1 MLRGEA
7 GIGKSALLGYAAER
21 ATGMQV
27 LRVTGMED
35 ESDLAFAGLHGLLW
49 PVVGHLDE
57 LPAPQREA
65 LAAALGLGPP
75 EGSERFLISAG
86 VLSLLAAAAEERPV
100 VCLID
105 DAQWLDVP
113 SADAERQ
120 FAEAIGLV
128 DALAPFDRARTQLLY
143 GEWLRRERR
152 RTDARPYLRAA
163 LETFEQLRV
172 SPWAERAR
180 SELRASGETARRRDA
195 STRDQLTPQELR
207 VADLAAGGLTNAEI
221 GAQLFLSPRT
231 IDYHLRKVFSK
242 LEIASRGDLAGIE
255 LGEPASH

>member
-1 MLRGEA
+1 MGGSDARGRAPGLVGRGRQCTLIDGLLAAAARGESSSLVLRGEA

-35 ESDLAFAGLHGLLW
+35 ESDLAFSGLHGLLW

-75 EGSERFLISAG
+75 GGSERFLISAG

-113 SADAERQ
+113 SADALM
-120 FAEAIGLV
+120 F
-128 DALAPFDRARTQLLY
+128 
-143 GEWLRRERR
+143 
-152 RTDARPYLRAA
+152 
-163 LETFEQLRV
+163 
-172 SPWAERAR
+172 
-180 SELRASGETARRRDA
+180 TARR
-195 STRDQLTPQELR
+195 
-207 VADLAAGGLTNAEI
+207 LAAEGVVLLFAVRDDDRGRLQTPGQEIVLDPLDREQAVALLEYVGREVASPVRERLLGEAAGNPLALLELPSGLSDE
-221 GAQLFLSPRT
+221 Q
-231 IDYHLRKVFSK
+231 
-242 LEIASRGDLAGIE
+242 LAGHAGLPDAIP
-255 LGEPASH
+255 LTARLQAAF